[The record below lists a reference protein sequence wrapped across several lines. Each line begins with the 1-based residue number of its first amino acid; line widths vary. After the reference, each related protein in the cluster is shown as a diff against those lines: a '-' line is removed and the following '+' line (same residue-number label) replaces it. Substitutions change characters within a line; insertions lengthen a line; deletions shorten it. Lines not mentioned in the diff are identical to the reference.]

1 MYVHRRDKRSRRLP
15 ATEIARELVRLGPDT
30 TVLGYEFRQIQTD
43 TTDDLP
49 IFGEPSPQP
58 GSVGDDMAGW
68 GGQMSVDRQ
77 RAHGPYTAED
87 LHDLPDEGKGFE
99 LVDGW
104 LSELSPGVPHNV
116 VVRALT
122 RLLDQAAAD
131 GDSGLY
137 VNSEAD
143 INTPDGVRRP
153 DVIIMH
159 GEDVLDAAQLGRST
173 LHAHDVLLVAE
184 VVSRGSASER
194 EDRVRKMTD
203 YARSGIPQ
211 YWVVD
216 FDPTAKIQVFIL
228 DGDIYRL
235 DRTVTAGGTLS
246 VTEPLKVSFDPII
259 LTPWRSGGSAQ

>member
-1 MYVHRRDKRSRRLP
+1 MR
-15 ATEIARELVRLGPDT
+15 
-30 TVLGYEFRQIQTD
+30 
-43 TTDDLP
+43 
-49 IFGEPSPQP
+49 
-58 GSVGDDMAGW
+58 
-68 GGQMSVDRQ
+68 VDHHH
-77 RAHGPYTAED
+77 AHGPYTAED

-131 GDSGLY
+131 ADSGLY

-143 INTPDGVRRP
+143 ISTGDGIRRP
-153 DVIIMH
+153 DVLVMRSD
-159 GEDVLDAAQLGRST
+159 DVFSAAQLGRSA
-173 LHAHDVLLVAE
+173 LHAPDVLLIAE
-184 VVSRGSASER
+184 VVSRGSGSER

-216 FDPTAKIQVFIL
+216 FDPVVKIQIYLL

-235 DRTVTAGGTLS
+235 DRTVTAGDTVN
-246 VTEPLKVSFDPII
+246 VTEPLKVSFDPVV
-259 LTPWRSGGSAQ
+259 LAPWRTGSSE